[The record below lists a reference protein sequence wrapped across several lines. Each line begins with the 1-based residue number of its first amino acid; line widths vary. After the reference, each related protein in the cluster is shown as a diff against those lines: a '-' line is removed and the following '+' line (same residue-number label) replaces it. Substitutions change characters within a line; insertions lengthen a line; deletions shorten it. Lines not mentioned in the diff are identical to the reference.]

1 MTGCGSQND
10 LDPLESVNSAPA
22 VSMGG
27 SNTDSLMQEDA
38 CIENDE
44 AASQTLPL
52 GRTRISEGIEPCIHT
67 DNNQTRSE
75 EIEQG
80 AVSKTA
86 VESSTAA
93 QAETLKM
100 AIRQLNER
108 RLYQY
113 TRMQSAFLEASKA
126 LETKEMIDHLE
137 RILVHS
143 ELENQDEIELIRSK
157 LTGHRKSLYAAVAD
171 GDSARVTDVHVAV
184 ESLMLSYDPMFLEN
198 VEARR
203 LKFRQAVR
211 DNVSPKSTP
220 SWKEDPTYRFLCLL
234 KGDFTG
240 EKNLVSRKEV
250 QFFLSRGA
258 WALALLLMTIA
269 IVFVSLQFAESR
281 SNPAVSTVVNH
292 YDKLELPII
301 WACLTKPMVSMFK
314 HLPNQSYAG
323 WQVWGLRSYTN
334 IETGETYLYPQ
345 TEKIVSEP
353 KILGP
358 DEFCNDNM
366 RYLSKQTIDKSVE
379 RLSEKSPR
387 CYSCL
392 RIGVKKPVV
401 LEYTKAINRP
411 AGAVALEFALLRDL
425 DYCFTQDIPVH
436 GFPRSTIKADLKR
449 HGQLLV
455 DKGAVIL
462 ENNVGIDFAL
472 DFGFEAFDQLLDPY
486 HKIEAEASVLCNLFF
501 FSGVFYPV
509 REKERVRYRF
519 DLGKGVEA
527 WEPLGDSKNF
537 VTLKVRSGFH
547 RIKSMNRTKVLAD
560 FRLDNLDDIHLTRSS
575 VRIYS
580 VDKTTIQPTSAD
592 LSGVLRENA
601 DDVMVY
607 TKQVE
612 SDHGHFSTRLQ
623 RGTARVLKVQ
633 SRFQRFNISLDF
645 AAFDV
650 EVNHRVPTT
659 TWAEFLTDVFEYV
672 GLFTGICA
680 YSLLVSPAKMYLRRV
695 QKYERHRPT
704 FTASTT

>member
-1 MTGCGSQND
+1 MTGCGNQND
-10 LDPLESVNSAPA
+10 LDPLGSVDPATA
-22 VSMGG
+22 VSMDGR
-27 SNTDSLMQEDA
+27 NIDSATHEDA
-38 CIENDE
+38 CTVNGG
-44 AASQTLPL
+44 AASETLPL
-52 GRTRISEGIEPCIHT
+52 GRTRRSGEIEPHIRIE
-67 DNNQTRSE
+67 NNQTNGE
-75 EIEQG
+75 GIEQG
-80 AVSKTA
+80 AASRTV

-93 QAETLKM
+93 QAKTLKM
-100 AIRQLNER
+100 AIRRLNER

-113 TRMQSAFLEASKA
+113 NRMQDAFREASKA

-137 RILVHS
+137 TILVQS
-143 ELENQDEIELIRSK
+143 ELEYQDEKELIRQR
-157 LTGHRKSLYAAVAD
+157 LTEHRKSLYTAVAD
-171 GDSARVTDVHVAV
+171 DDSARVTDVHVAV
-184 ESLMLSYDPMFLEN
+184 ESLMLSYDPMYLEN

-211 DNVSPKSTP
+211 DNIPPKSTP
-220 SWKEDPTYRFLCLL
+220 SWKQDPTYRFLCLL

-240 EKNLVSRKEV
+240 EKNLVTRKEV

-269 IVFVSLQFAESR
+269 IVFVSIQFAESR
-281 SNPAVSTVVNH
+281 SSPAVSTAVNH
-292 YDKLELPII
+292 YDNLELPVV
-301 WACLTKPMVSMFK
+301 WACLTKPMVPMFK
-314 HLPNQSYAG
+314 NLPNQSYVG

-345 TEKIVSEP
+345 TEEVVSEP

-366 RYLSKQTIDKSVE
+366 QYLSKQTIDKSVE
-379 RLSEKSPR
+379 RLFEEAPR

-392 RIGVKKPVV
+392 RIGIKKPVV
-401 LEYTKAINRP
+401 LEYTRAMNRP
-411 AGAVALEFALLRDL
+411 AGAVSLEFALLKDL

-436 GFPRSTIKADLKR
+436 GFPRSTFKADLKR

-509 REKERVRYRF
+509 REKERARYRF

-527 WEPLGDSKNF
+527 WEPLGDPKNY
-537 VTLKVRSGFH
+537 VTPKVRSGLH
-547 RIKSMNRTKVLAD
+547 QVESMNRTKMLTE
-560 FRLDNLDDIHLTRSS
+560 FRLFNLDNIHVTRSS

-580 VDKTTIQPTSAD
+580 VENTTTQPTSAD

-612 SDHGHFSTRLQ
+612 SEHGHFSTRLQ
-623 RGTARVLKVQ
+623 RGTARVFQVP

-695 QKYERHRPT
+695 QKYERHRTT